1 MPRSLPAVGQAIH
14 LREIIDTFTGQS
26 AAELSL
32 AAWAPGSAFFW
43 LSTGSAALT
52 LCNQALKREC
62 RQGEVIMPAY
72 TCPSL
77 PAAVIRAGL
86 KPVLCDVERDSF
98 RMNLQSL
105 SSRIGQ
111 DTLAIIAV
119 HLLGIPERIVEIR
132 EIARRNNLVLIEDA
146 AQAFGNSIHTVGWKS
161 RASYSEPEKNQFLGT
176 FGDIGILSFRRGK
189 PLGLLGGGV
198 ILANNRKS
206 EDSIR
211 VQYDSLPEDHFPS
224 SLSYLINLLLY
235 SVFFHPNYYWIPQRL
250 PWLQLGETIFT
261 LDYEVKRLNP
271 KILRLGGRLI
281 TEYDNIRRKRKVLEK
296 IYMKKLET
304 LRQEFVLLPESSDNR
319 IALLR
324 YPLILKSKEKRDRIL
339 EELKRRGLG
348 ATGSYPVPLNEQPGA
363 AVYFDGKES
372 YPNAK
377 YVSERILTLP
387 LHEHVKGS
395 DIENMIEIIKKEL
408 SGRC

>member
-1 MPRSLPAVGQAIH
+1 M
-14 LREIIDTFTGQS
+14 
-26 AAELSL
+26 LSL

-86 KPVLCDVERDSF
+86 KPMLCDMERDSF

-161 RASYSEPEKNQFLGT
+161 RTSDSEPEKKQYLGT

-211 VQYDSLPEDHFPS
+211 VQYDSLPEDHSPS

-235 SVFFHPNYYWIPQRL
+235 SVFFRPYYYWIPQRL

-281 TEYDNIRRKRKVLEK
+281 PEYKKIRRKRK
-296 IYMKKLET
+296 
-304 LRQEFVLLPESSDNR
+304 
-319 IALLR
+319 
-324 YPLILKSKEKRDRIL
+324 
-339 EELKRRGLG
+339 ELG
-348 ATGSYPVPLNEQPGA
+348 
-363 AVYFDGKES
+363 
-372 YPNAK
+372 
-377 YVSERILTLP
+377 
-387 LHEHVKGS
+387 
-395 DIENMIEIIKKEL
+395 ENL
-408 SGRC
+408 